1 MYSNDALL
9 AELIRGQYYNSIND
23 TTLGWLFQLYP
34 NNASLG
40 APYGTGEMYEY
51 FPMYK
56 RVASLEGDIGMDS
69 IRRFYVQTASQQ
81 GNSVWSYCELP
92 YICNYLIV

>member
-56 RVASLEGDIGMDS
+56 RVASLEGDIGIDS
-69 IRRFYVQTASQQ
+69 IRRFCVQTASRQ